1 MLRHSSLFQFRHG
14 DHTCVF
20 YRTEDALREILTPF
34 VADGLR
40 RGERCFCAEK
50 SHIARRLVFDLRFL
64 GIDTDEALRR
74 GALEIHTEDDVYLPN
89 NKFEPQF
96 MMNMLLRSMDDA
108 LHKGFAA
115 FRSAGELSWAVR
127 GIDRCDQ
134 LIDYEKIVDECFP
147 GKPAIG
153 LCQYDINA
161 FAPEVLEAAIQ
172 AHRMRLADVSH
183 NPTHSG
189 MAIRHGEYWSE
200 IVVNRHVP
208 NPSYYY
214 VVEHHR
220 PTEVVGWGIA
230 KSFDI
235 ATEQAGNLVQKASDH
250 QRAVSLDSGHQN
262 AFSVTKT
269 SFP

>member
-40 RGERCFCAEK
+40 RGERCFCAQK

-89 NKFEPQF
+89 NKFEPQL

-108 LHKGFAA
+108 LHNGFTA
-115 FRSAGELSWAVR
+115 FRTAGELSWAVR

-134 LIDYEKIVDECFP
+134 LIDYEKIVDRCFP

-161 FAPEVLEAAIQ
+161 FAPEVLESAIQ
-172 AHRMRLADVSH
+172 AHRIRLADVSH
-183 NPTHSG
+183 NTTHSG
-189 MAIRHGEYWSE
+189 MAIREGEYWSE
-200 IVVNRHVP
+200 IVANKRVQK
-208 NPSYYY
+208 PSYYY
-214 VVEHHR
+214 VVERHGL
-220 PTEVVGWGIA
+220 PEIVGWGIA
-230 KSFDI
+230 NSFDS
-235 ATEQAGNLVQKASDH
+235 ATEQAGNLVQKTSNK
-250 QRAVSLDSGHQN
+250 QRGMSSNSGHQN
-262 AFSVTKT
+262 AFSARK
-269 SFP
+269 SPSS